1 MPPIIYYGR
10 TCISLLL
17 LITIP
22 RPQFSVLCTQ
32 YYYLLMAN
40 QNTLKHAVETQT
52 SYYILVSCVFSE
64 HRQLILLTN

>member
-1 MPPIIYYGR
+1 MLPIIYYGR
-10 TCISLLL
+10 PCMSLLL

-40 QNTLKHAVETQT
+40 QNKLKYVVEKF
-52 SYYILVSCVFSE
+52 LHSC
-64 HRQLILLTN
+64 